1 MLLTLINNKNNV
13 NNKTSMNQKTELAKL
28 KDEINQ
34 RFNRLTL
41 SLQNAQ
47 RTMGIEAEHIAF
59 ELTEQSDA
67 RRTLLR
73 VEKQAI
79 RDKELNKRSHAS
91 FVNSIR
97 DMVHKE
103 VHARLKERVQDPEN
117 LFHDVLG
124 FDHRLPEVLDML
136 STKAC
141 SISKLEPSAANMP
154 WLYDELIKLINT
166 PKYRKIDAKGK
177 VVVVESL
184 KVALSFL
191 GIENLRLVI
200 PSIAFRRCLPQITDP
215 YPEIKTRLM
224 EASIGSA
231 MSCKKIAQV
240 SELDEYHGFILGL
253 IHDLG
258 KIVVIRLYFKLFESV
273 HKEATIEAEAG
284 RKRDEHLA
292 LGEITPSDEFLANII
307 EEFSYTLSAQFL
319 KIMAFKRLFV
329 AEAMTEFA
337 ENKAV
342 SNMSPYAKVLAQGVA
357 YNRYRMLKQ
366 HKMIDMNEAKEFLRQ
381 FYFPKGALSVL
392 KTTDIRELDI
402 EMDEN

>member
-1 MLLTLINNKNNV
+1 MKHT
-13 NNKTSMNQKTELAKL
+13 TELAKL
-28 KDEINQ
+28 KSDIHQ
-34 RFNRLTL
+34 RFDRLTL
-41 SLQNAQ
+41 SLQSAQ
-47 RTMGIEAEHIAF
+47 RAMGIESEKIAF

-103 VHARLKERVQDPEN
+103 IRARLIELVKDPDN
-117 LFHDVLG
+117 LFHDVLA
-124 FDHRLPEVLDML
+124 FDHRLPEVLDLL

-166 PKYRKIDAKGK
+166 PKYRKVDAKGK
-177 VVVVESL
+177 VVVVESF

-191 GIENLRLVI
+191 GIENLRMLI
-200 PSIAFRRCLPQITDP
+200 PSVAFRRCLPQITDP

-224 EASIGSA
+224 EASIGTA

-240 SELDEYHGFILGL
+240 SDLDEYHGFILGL
-253 IHDLG
+253 LHDLG
-258 KIVVIRLYFKLFESV
+258 KIAVIRLYFKLFDAV
-273 HKEATIEAEAG
+273 HKEATIEAESE

-292 LGEITPSDEFLANII
+292 LGEITPSDEFLRQLI
-307 EEFSYTLSAQFL
+307 EEFSYPLSARFFE
-319 KIMAFKRLFV
+319 IMQFKRLFV
-329 AEAMTEFA
+329 SEALNEFA
-337 ENKAV
+337 QNKAV
-342 SNMSPYAKVLAQGVA
+342 SHMSPYGKLLAQGVA
-357 YNRYRMLKQ
+357 YNRYRTLKLN
-366 HKMIDMNEAKEFLRQ
+366 KMINMDEAKDFLRQ

-392 KTTDIRELDI
+392 KTTDLRELDV